1 MSYLINPAYSP
12 LLVDFLTPYDI
23 NASGVFLL
31 RAPSSFTTDI
41 SATTGGT
48 QITLYSG
55 SSYYIEASVSA
66 WNNDRNGSATFQ
78 LYNATG
84 AQYVGRETFY
94 NMSTSYAAVTR
105 VARKVTSALILD
117 SDISA
122 SMNIEL
128 RRTSE
133 TGTDWRYTITN
144 NVGIG
149 NLPYVG
155 YPSIRVWQLP
165 S

>member
-1 MSYLINPAYSP
+1 MSYLINPSYSP

-23 NASGVFLL
+23 NASGIFLL
-31 RAPSSFTTDI
+31 RAPSSFETDI

-66 WNNDRNGSATFQ
+66 WNDDRNGSATYQ
-78 LYNATG
+78 LYDATG
-84 AQYVGRETFY
+84 SQYIGRETYY
-94 NMSTSYAAVTR
+94 NMNVSYAAVTR

-117 SDISA
+117 SDITT
-122 SMNIEL
+122 SMKIEL

-133 TGTDWRYTITN
+133 TGTDWRYAITTD
-144 NVGIG
+144 VGIG
-149 NLPYVG
+149 NLAYVG
-155 YPSIRVWQLP
+155 YPSVRVWQLP